1 MAAAS
6 AGGNAA
12 LTLGPLAAPS
22 PGPYDAV
29 VPTPLSYCVADLQAR
44 LQVAL
49 GPGFRVEHELG
60 GGGMSRVFLAQEREL
75 GRQVVVKVLPP
86 EMAAGVN
93 AERFRREIQLAA
105 SLQHPHIVPLLAAG
119 HADDLVYYTM
129 PLIEGESL
137 RAKLAREG
145 ELPIPETVRLLLD
158 VADALAYAHAHGVVH
173 RDIKP
178 DNVLVANHHAVVT
191 DFGVAKALSESTG
204 KSSLTSAGVALG
216 TPAYMAPEQ
225 AAADPHTDHRCDI
238 YALGA
243 LGYEML
249 TGRPPFTGATL
260 QHVLAAQVTE
270 APEPVTKR
278 RATVPAALAALV
290 MRCLEKSPADRWQ
303 TAEELLQHLEAMAT
317 PSGGITPTGTHPVA
331 AVANAPRWL
340 KLALGTAGL
349 VVVATGTVMLARP
362 KSELLTLGKVTQI
375 TFEPGLEIEPAI
387 SPDGKLVA
395 YAAGP
400 LSTTRIYVR
409 QSGGRPVGLTADSAP
424 VQRRPLWSPDGTR
437 ILFETNAD
445 LFVMSALGG
454 TPRLMANRA
463 CCAAWSP
470 NGRQVAYVRS
480 PRRFGNSERPES
492 IYVTPPD
499 GGPSHS
505 VGVVFDPHSL
515 TWSSDGRWLAL
526 VSGNDQFAVGAA
538 QFANKGPSAIVL
550 VPAAGGG
557 PVAVTDNAALNVS
570 PAWTPD
576 ARHLLFVSDRD
587 GARDVYAVRIASSGM
602 PAGKPSRI
610 TTGLNA
616 HSISLSA
623 DGTRL
628 AYSVYTSHANVWA
641 ISIPTD
647 GPVSVDRATQVTTGN
662 QTVEGMTLSPDGR
675 WLYFDS
681 DRSGNADI
689 YRMPLGGGEPEQL
702 TTNPA
707 DDFSP
712 NVSADG
718 RWVAFHSLRFG
729 TRDLFVMPAEGGE
742 AQRVTNDPGEERTP
756 IWSPDGRSLS
766 YQLSGTGTRDG
777 LYVISKDQRGQW
789 GPPRQVWNHP
799 SAADWSRDGRTLLSS
814 WSDGIWLIPAA
825 GGVPRQV
832 YQLPDTLNGLE
843 TADAGWSRDGRSIYF
858 KAADREGRASFWALP
873 ATGGRPRRLV
883 RFDDPARPSY
893 RSDWATDGQRFYF
906 TINDRQSDIYVAELH
921 GLR

>member
-1 MAAAS
+1 M
-6 AGGNAA
+6 
-12 LTLGPLAAPS
+12 
-22 PGPYDAV
+22 
-29 VPTPLSYCVADLQAR
+29 ADLQAR
-44 LQVAL
+44 LQAAV
-49 GPGFRVEHELG
+49 GDTFSIEKELG

-75 GRQVVVKVLPP
+75 ERQVVVKVLPP

-93 AERFRREIQLAA
+93 TERFRREIQLAA

-145 ELPIPETVRLLLD
+145 ELPIPETVRLLRD
-158 VADALAYAHAHGVVH
+158 VADALAYAHAHGVAH

-178 DNVLVANHHAVVT
+178 DNVLVANHHGVVT

-204 KSSLTSAGVALG
+204 NSSLTSAGVALG

-225 AAADPHTDHRCDI
+225 ATADPHTDHRCDI
-238 YALGA
+238 YAVGA

-249 TGRPPFTGATL
+249 TGRPPFTGATP

-270 APEPVTKR
+270 APEPVRKR
-278 RATVPAALAALV
+278 RATVPAALAALI

-303 TAEELLQHLEAMAT
+303 SAEELLHQLEAMAT
-317 PSGGITPTGTHPVA
+317 PSGGITPTGAHPVA
-331 AVANAPRWL
+331 AVARVPRWL
-340 KLALGTAGL
+340 KWTLGTAGL
-349 VVVATGTVMLARP
+349 VVVVASIVVLARP
-362 KSELLTLGKVTQI
+362 GAETLTLGTVTQI

-400 LSTTRIYVR
+400 MSAARIYVR
-409 QSGGRPVGLTADSAP
+409 QSGGRPVPLTVDSGRP
-424 VQRRPLWSPDGTR
+424 QRRPLWSPDGTR
-437 ILFETNAD
+437 ILFERDTD
-445 LFVMSALGG
+445 LFVMPALGG
-454 TPRLMANRA
+454 APRQMAKGS

-470 NGRQVAYVRS
+470 DGRQVAYAPSRRRLGAS
-480 PRRFGNSERPES
+480 PERPES

-499 GGPSHS
+499 GGPSRF

-515 TWSSDGRWLAL
+515 TWSPDEQWLAL

-538 QFANKGPSAIVL
+538 TLGNQGPSAIVL
-550 VPAAGGG
+550 VPAVGGT
-557 PVAVTDNAALNVS
+557 PVPVTDNAALNVS

-576 ARHLLFVSDRD
+576 SRHILFISNRD
-587 GARDVYAVRIASSGM
+587 GARDVYVVRLGSSGR
-602 PAGKPSRI
+602 PAGRPSRL

-616 HSISLSA
+616 HSISLSV

-641 ISIPTD
+641 ISIPAD
-647 GPVSVDRATQVTTGN
+647 GPISADRATQVTTGN
-662 QTVEGMTLSPDGR
+662 QTVEGLRVSPDRR

-681 DRSGNADI
+681 DRSGNASI
-689 YRMPLGGGEPEQL
+689 YRMPLGGGEPERL
-702 TTNPA
+702 TANPA

-712 NVSADG
+712 DVSPDG

-729 TRDLFVMPAEGGE
+729 TRDIFVMSAEGGE
-742 AQRVTNDPGEERTP
+742 AQRVTDDPGEERFP

-766 YQLSGTGTRDG
+766 YSLNGTGTRDG
-777 LYVISKDQRGQW
+777 LYVISKDQSGRW
-789 GPPRQVWNHP
+789 GLPRRVWNH
-799 SAADWSRDGRTLLSS
+799 AARGTWSRDGRTLLSA
-814 WSDGIWLIPAA
+814 WTDGIWLIPAV
-825 GGVPRQV
+825 GGAPRQV
-832 YQLPDTLNGLE
+832 YQPPDTVNGPQPPVW
-843 TADAGWSRDGRSIYF
+843 WSPDGRAIYF
-858 KAADREGRASFWALP
+858 KAVDREGRASFWAI
-873 ATGGRPRRLV
+873 ATTGGRPRLLV
-883 RFDDPARPSY
+883 RFDDPTKPFY
-893 RSDWATDGQRFYF
+893 HPNWAIDGRRFYF